1 MKRCAIVGIA
11 ASLLILSGCEEKT
24 FDQRLVDI
32 AVKQG
37 EHEDNINRLA
47 SRVEGI
53 DRRLEE
59 IQQSLEK
66 IAPASGSPQP
76 AEASE
81 ATASQPQVVEFKETP
96 EYKQIATQLASIQ
109 QRLNATQSSLA
120 KTQADAGE
128 QQRRAQL
135 RDPRQAMRA
144 ISNPQELNERLDNL
158 LQKFGQKIED
168 PVKRQ
173 QFEADMNQFKR
184 NLSQNPST
192 NELYQQVVGGL
203 TERLNN
209 EQNDRSREW
218 IQREIK
224 SLESASDE
232 ELAGR
237 LERYQRMQTMRQV
250 RDLSS
255 KYNIPRET
263 LMDSGLPAMGRDS
276 RSPRGGRG
284 GRGGGRGR

>member
-1 MKRCAIVGIA
+1 
-11 ASLLILSGCEEKT
+11 LFILSGCEQKG

-37 EHEDNINRLA
+37 QHEDSINGLA
-47 SRVEGI
+47 SRIEGI
-53 DRRLEE
+53 DKRLEE

-66 IAPASGSPQP
+66 IPPASGSPQP
-76 AEASE
+76 AEAKSGT
-81 ATASQPQVVEFKETP
+81 ATEPQVVEFKDTL
-96 EYKQIATQLASIQ
+96 EYKQIITELSSIQ
-109 QRLNATQSSLA
+109 QQLSATQGGLA
-120 KTQADAGE
+120 KTQADAAE

-135 RDPRQAMRA
+135 RDPRQAMGA
-144 ISNPQELNERLDNL
+144 LSNPQELTGRLDNL

-173 QFEADMNQFKR
+173 QFEADVNQFKR

-192 NELYQQVVGGL
+192 NEVYQQVVGDL

-209 EQNDRSREW
+209 EQDDRARER
-218 IQREIK
+218 IQREIT

-232 ELAGR
+232 EVAGR

-263 LMDSGLPAMGRDS
+263 LMDSGLPAMGRGPGS
-276 RSPRGGRG
+276 RGGRG
-284 GRGGGRGR
+284 GRRGG